1 MVNLKERSLPP
12 VWLVGTVLSIFL
24 LQVAVT
30 LARPVSTYRLLA
42 LGADGTT
49 LGLTAACF
57 AIPPML
63 LAVSFGRW
71 TERHNPAVLMVLGVV
86 VAAVG
91 AFALVVVEAIPAF
104 ALATT
109 ALGIGHMSATIGG
122 QSNMAQAQS
131 SLTRI
136 SRFGALTTISALGQ
150 IVGPVLGGVII
161 GHSDNPDLLSTSSA
175 LQVAAWVFVGGLPAA
190 VIAMRTTTIQ
200 KSTVRT
206 GKPERVWGLL
216 RIRGMP
222 AALMT
227 SFSAK
232 GANDLLLVYVPLLGA
247 SVGLTSSQV
256 GILLGI
262 SSSGALFARAATPWF
277 VRRIPSVNLT
287 VVATVV
293 AASCLL
299 IVGLSHNLTPMMLAM
314 SVLGFAIGLTQTT
327 TMDWVVDLV
336 DDTSR
341 GSALGMRVATNR
353 VGQTF
358 ILAAAGAVSQW
369 FGVEAA
375 FALLALVMFG
385 TALAGALNARRDRQS
400 EGK

>member
-1 MVNLKERSLPP
+1 VDRLRERSYPP
-12 VWLVGTVLSIFL
+12 IWLVGTVASIFL

-42 LGADGTT
+42 LDADGTT

-71 TERHNPAVLMVLGVV
+71 TERHHPAVLMVLGFV

-91 AFALVVVEAIPAF
+91 AFALVVVEWIPAF

-109 ALGIGHMSATIGG
+109 LLGIGHMSGTIGG
-122 QSNMAQAQS
+122 QSIMAQAES

-136 SRFGALTTISALGQ
+136 GRFGTLTTISALGQ
-150 IVGPVLGGVII
+150 IVGPVLGGIII
-161 GHSDNPDLLSTSSA
+161 GHADDPSLDQTSA
-175 LQVAAWVFVGGLPAA
+175 GLTVAAWVFVGGLPVA
-190 VIAMRTTTIQ
+190 VLAMRTTIQ
-200 KSTVRT
+200 KSTVRS
-206 GKPERVWGLL
+206 GRAQRVWHLL
-216 RIRGMP
+216 RLRGMP

-232 GANDLLLVYVPLLGA
+232 GGNDLLLVYVPLLGA
-247 SVGLTSSQV
+247 SVGLTPSQV

-262 SSSGALFARAATPWF
+262 SSSGALLARAATPFF
-277 VRRIPSVNLT
+277 VRRIASVNLT

-293 AASCLL
+293 AALCLL
-299 IVGLSHNLTPMMLAM
+299 VVAFSHNLTPMMLSM

-341 GSALGMRVATNR
+341 GSALGLRVATNR

-358 ILAAAGAVSQW
+358 ILAAAGAASQW
-369 FGVEAA
+369 FGVETA
-375 FALLALVMFG
+375 FALLAVVMLI
-385 TALAGALNARRDRQS
+385 TAAAGLFTGRSEPQS
-400 EGK
+400 TEA